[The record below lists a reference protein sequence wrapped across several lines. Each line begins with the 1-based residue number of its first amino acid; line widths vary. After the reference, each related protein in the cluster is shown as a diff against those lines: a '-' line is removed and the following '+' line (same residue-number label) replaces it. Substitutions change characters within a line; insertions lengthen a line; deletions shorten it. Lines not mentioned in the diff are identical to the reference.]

1 MNKPGTKKSARTCQ
15 HRSDCSDSLTL
26 DLPAGSCILLLAP
39 EKFAESKVDRH
50 AEKKYVIK
58 TIMMTGFCRKETK
71 KNDSG
76 KPKIFLILYIII
88 IFVSNPSHLSTY
100 LRDRLHGTIFL
111 KFY

>member
-71 KNDSG
+71 RTTQVNPRYS
-76 KPKIFLILYIII
+76 LYYIL
-88 IFVSNPSHLSTY
+88 
-100 LRDRLHGTIFL
+100 
-111 KFY
+111 